1 MKSRKLWRMKAHGL
15 EDVRSSVNADAS
27 GASEHHNHLRNC
39 PNNLQ
44 NASGWFSKVLERQLK
59 PYTPNGC
66 HVEQVASDGKVDALG
81 VSEGVEDSQN
91 VPKKLSEVL
100 ECVGKAPEQP
110 GEEDSSGGHR

>member
-1 MKSRKLWRMKAHGL
+1 MHGL
-15 EDVRSSVNADAS
+15 EDVRSSINTDTS

-66 HVEQVASDGKVDALG
+66 HVEQATSDGKADTSGA
-81 VSEGVEDSQN
+81 SEGVEDSQN
-91 VPKKLSEVL
+91 VPKKLSEAL
-100 ECVGKAPEQP
+100 EHIRKAPE
-110 GEEDSSGGHR
+110 